1 MPLPSLW
8 LKGEMEG
15 NPAGVFTCTA
25 STHGGQ
31 QTTLVTMMI
40 PLPHLGTLI
49 VGVPYSVEGMLH
61 TEATPHGATTIA
73 GGQGELEP
81 RPENLVIARKQLRL
95 NLTPPRQIS
104 TLPAVLV
111 NLEPRPNAA
120 RTFLAALKDDWKL
133 PVKRKRVLTPK
144 PQPPREERP
153 PEISDEELAKMR
165 EESRA
170 MFDQLRKSLR
180 AAGVKP

>member
-95 NLTPPRQIS
+95 NLTPPGQIS

-120 RTFLAALKDDWKL
+120 RTFFAALKDDWKL
-133 PVKRKRVLTPK
+133 PNASVFSHRSPNPHARNDRQRSAMKNWQRCERRVG
-144 PQPPREERP
+144 RCS
-153 PEISDEELAKMR
+153 IS
-165 EESRA
+165 
-170 MFDQLRKSLR
+170 
-180 AAGVKP
+180 